1 MSRGKRTPRQIITRE
16 TILFIAL
23 LLFGVVGLPILI
35 YVVGQAVFG
44 SYEGNGMAV
53 FFDEHIQRLAHGDP
67 ATWFLALSPFLCIS
81 ILRLMFSGWRRVA
94 RAAS

>member
-1 MSRGKRTPRQIITRE
+1 MTRGKRTPRKIITRE
-16 TILFIAL
+16 TILFVAL
-23 LLFGVVGLPILI
+23 LLFGVAGLPLLI

-44 SYEGNGMAV
+44 SYEGNGMAG

-67 ATWFLALSPFLCIS
+67 ATWFLAVSPYLGIS

-94 RAAS
+94 RTSN